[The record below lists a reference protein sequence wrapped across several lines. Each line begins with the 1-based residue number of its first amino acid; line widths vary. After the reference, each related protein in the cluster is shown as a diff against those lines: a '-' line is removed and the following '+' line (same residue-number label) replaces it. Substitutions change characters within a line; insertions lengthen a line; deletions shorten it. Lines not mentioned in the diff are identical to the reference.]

1 MGSCE
6 LLVISRYLDVLGSEL
21 TAMEFP
27 GLVAVSIL
35 VCLTRGGAKDFIP
48 SFFSMFLLAD
58 QGEALLSPF
67 QTRKGRG
74 HLLLNHTFRTLPP
87 LNPPLQKVGIQETET
102 MSRRWN

>member
-1 MGSCE
+1 M
-6 LLVISRYLDVLGSEL
+6 GSEL

-48 SFFSMFLLAD
+48 SFFSIFLLAD

-67 QTRKGRG
+67 QEGKGPSTTKSYLSDVATAQSTPAESWYSRDG
-74 HLLLNHTFRTLPP
+74 NYVK
-87 LNPPLQKVGIQETET
+87 KVELGIKTGIHVEP
-102 MSRRWN
+102 S

>member
-1 MGSCE
+1 M
-6 LLVISRYLDVLGSEL
+6 GSEL

-35 VCLTRGGAKDFIP
+35 VGLTRGGAKDFIP
-48 SFFSMFLLAD
+48 SFFSIFLLAD
-58 QGEALLSPF
+58 QGEALLSRF
-67 QTRKGRG
+67 RKGRG
-74 HLLLNHTFRTLPP
+74 HLLQNHTFRTLPP

>member
-1 MGSCE
+1 MRAPSHFK
-6 LLVISRYLDVLGSEL
+6 VPWMGSEL

-48 SFFSMFLLAD
+48 SFFSIFLLAD
-58 QGEALLSPF
+58 QGEALLSRF
-67 QTRKGRG
+67 RKGRG
-74 HLLLNHTFRTLPP
+74 HLLQNKTFRTLPP